1 MRLRSSRV
9 IAKLRSGGLATCI
22 RVNLPEP
29 RVVEIAA
36 MCGFD
41 CIWIDMEHAPN
52 SVTAVE
58 NQVRA
63 AKAYDVDTLVRVPRG
78 SYSDLNYPFEM
89 DAAGIMVPHVM
100 SAADARQIVW
110 QTRFHPIGRRPL
122 DGGSADGAYC
132 MVSTE
137 EYLEHVNRE
146 RFVVV
151 QIEDPEVMSEL
162 DEIAS
167 LPGIDMLFFGPG
179 DFSQG
184 IGSPGQIGHPKVVD
198 ARRHVA
204 EIAREHGK
212 IAGTVG
218 SPEGLASLIGMGYQF
233 ISAGAD
239 VVGLGRYFRD
249 IADAFKEFERV
260 AAGSLERDGSL

>member
-1 MRLRSSRV
+1 M
-9 IAKLRSGGLATCI
+9 AKLRNGELARCV

-36 MCGFD
+36 MTGFD
-41 CIWIDMEHAPN
+41 CIWVDMEHAPN
-52 SVTAVE
+52 SVAHVE

-63 AKAYDVDTLVRVPRG
+63 AKAYDVDVLVRVPRG
-78 SYSDLNYPFEM
+78 SSSDLNYPLEM

-110 QTRFHPIGRRPL
+110 QTRFHPIGRRPF
-122 DGGSADGAYC
+122 DGGNADGAYC

-137 EYLEHVNRE
+137 EYVRHANHE

-151 QIEDPEVMSEL
+151 QIEDPEPMSEL
-162 DEIAS
+162 GEIAQ

-184 IGSPGQIGHPKVVD
+184 LGAPGVLDHPDVD
-198 ARRHVA
+198 RARHEVAQAARRC
-204 EIAREHGK
+204 GK
-212 IAGTVG
+212 WAGTVG
-218 SPEGLASLIGMGYQF
+218 SPESLRSLVDMGYQF
-233 ISAGAD
+233 VNVGAD
-239 VVGLGRYFRD
+239 VLGLVEYFKRG
-249 IADAFKEFERV
+249 V
-260 AAGSLERDGSL
+260 AAFSKY

>member
-1 MRLRSSRV
+1 MNLRPSRV
-9 IAKLRSGGLATCI
+9 MAKLRNGELARCV

-36 MCGFD
+36 MTGFD
-41 CIWIDMEHAPN
+41 CIWVDMEHAPN
-52 SVTAVE
+52 CVTHVE

-63 AKAYDVDTLVRVPRG
+63 AKAYDVDVLVRVPRG
-78 SYSDLNYPFEM
+78 SSSDLNYPLEM

-122 DGGSADGAYC
+122 DGGNADGAYC

-137 EYLEHVNRE
+137 DYVRHANRE
-146 RFVVV
+146 RFVVD
-151 QIEDPEVMSEL
+151 QIEDPEPMGEL
-162 DEIAS
+162 EAIAQ

-184 IGSPGQIGHPKVVD
+184 LGAPGVLDHPEVD
-198 ARRHVA
+198 RARREVA
-204 EIAREHGK
+204 QTARCCGK
-212 IAGTVG
+212 WAGTVG
-218 SPEGLASLIGMGYQF
+218 SPESLRSLVDMGYQF
-233 ISAGAD
+233 INVGAD
-239 VVGLGRYFRD
+239 VLGLVEYFKRG
-249 IADAFKEFERV
+249 V
-260 AAGSLERDGSL
+260 AAFDRS